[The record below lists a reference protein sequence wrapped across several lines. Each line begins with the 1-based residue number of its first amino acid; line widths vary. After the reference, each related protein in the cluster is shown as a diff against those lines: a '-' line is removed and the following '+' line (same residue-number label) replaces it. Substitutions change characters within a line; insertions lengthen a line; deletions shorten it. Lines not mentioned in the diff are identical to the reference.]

1 MNYRIFIISFFY
13 LIFSG
18 TVFSQDEQQDQ
29 PQDQPQGEVVDEVIA
44 IVGSNIV
51 LRSDIE
57 AQYIQFRMQQ
67 GGAAGGEST
76 VKCNIMESMLRQK
89 LLLSQGE
96 LDSVEVSEMQVESE
110 MDRRLRYYIKQFGS
124 QEKLEEFYQQS
135 IFEIKDEFRGLIKQ
149 QMMMET
155 VQNSITLDVTV
166 TPSEVRSFYKD
177 IPKDSL
183 PLINSEVELVQIV
196 KKPPINP
203 EERERIRNK
212 LLELRK
218 RVLDGE
224 SFATLAILYSEDPG
238 SAKNGG
244 ELGFVGRGELYPE
257 FEAVAFNLKEGEVS
271 NILETE
277 AGFHII
283 QMIERRGDYI
293 NVRHILLQP
302 KVSPLDLMKAK
313 NELDSIAD
321 LIEEGKYTFEE
332 SVAEFSDDPSKNNG
346 GLLVNPNT
354 GTSVFE
360 ADELDPKVFFVI
372 DKLEVGEISTPVPFK
387 TDDNKDAYRI
397 LYLKKRTEPHKANL
411 KDDYDKIQMW
421 ALEQKK
427 QQVIQDWVAVKIDK
441 TFIKIND
448 SYKDCEFAN
457 KWFKD

>member
-1 MNYRIFIISFFY
+1 MNYRIYILSFFY
-13 LIFSG
+13 LLLSG
-18 TVFSQDEQQDQ
+18 SVFSQDQ
-29 PQDQPQGEVVDEVIA
+29 PTEQPQGEVVDEVIA
-44 IVGSNIV
+44 IVGSNII
-51 LRSDIE
+51 LKSDIE
-57 AQYIQFRMQQ
+57 AQYIQYRMQQ
-67 GGAAGGEST
+67 GGAAGSEST
-76 VKCNIMESMLRQK
+76 VKCSILESMLRQK

-96 LDSVEVSEMQVESE
+96 LDSVEVSDMQVESE

-135 IFEIKDEFRGLIKQ
+135 IFEIKDEFRDLIKQ

-155 VQNSITLDVTV
+155 VQNSITADVTI
-166 TPSEVRSFYKD
+166 TPSEVRKFYRD

-183 PLINSEVELVQIV
+183 PLINSEVELMQIV

-203 EERERIRNK
+203 EERERIRKK

-218 RVLDGE
+218 RVLNGE

-271 NILETE
+271 DILETE

-283 QMIERRGDYI
+283 QMIERRGDYV

-313 NELDSIAD
+313 KELDSISQ
-321 LIEEGKYTFEE
+321 LIEDGKYTFEE
-332 SVAEFSDDPSKNNG
+332 AVAEFSDDPSKNNG
-346 GLLVNPNT
+346 GLLINPNT

-360 ADELDPKVFFVI
+360 ADQLDAKVFFVI
-372 DKLEVGEISTPVPFK
+372 DKLKVGEISAPVPFK

-411 KDDYDKIQMW
+411 KDDYDKIQQW

-427 QQVIQDWVAVKIDK
+427 QQVIQKWMAEKIDK

-448 SYKDCEFAN
+448 EYKDCKFSN
-457 KWFKD
+457 NWFKD

>member
-1 MNYRIFIISFFY
+1 MNYRIIIISFFY

-18 TVFSQDEQQDQ
+18 GVFSQDEQQDQ
-29 PQDQPQGEVVDEVIA
+29 PQGELVDEVIA

-51 LRSDIE
+51 LKSDIE

-67 GGAAGGEST
+67 GGAAGGESS

-96 LDSVEVSEMQVESE
+96 LDSVEVSDMQVESE

-155 VQNSITLDVTV
+155 VQNSITTDVTV

-183 PLINSEVELVQIV
+183 PLINSEVELIQIV

-218 RVLDGE
+218 RVLGGE

-238 SAKNGG
+238 SAKSGG

-271 NILETE
+271 DILETE

-313 NELDSIAD
+313 NELDSIAG

-346 GLLVNPNT
+346 GLLINPNT

-372 DKLEVGEISTPVPFK
+372 DKLEVGEISAPVPFK

-427 QQVIQDWVAVKIDK
+427 QEVIQDWVAVKIDK
-441 TFIKIND
+441 TFIKISD

-457 KWFKD
+457 NWFKK

>member
-1 MNYRIFIISFFY
+1 M
-13 LIFSG
+13 
-18 TVFSQDEQQDQ
+18 
-29 PQDQPQGEVVDEVIA
+29 
-44 IVGSNIV
+44 GSNIV

-96 LDSVEVSEMQVESE
+96 LDSVEVSDMQVESE

-155 VQNSITLDVTV
+155 VQNSITMDVTV
-166 TPSEVRSFYKD
+166 TPSEVRSFYRD

-238 SAKNGG
+238 SSKNGG

-271 NILETE
+271 EILETE

-302 KVSPLDLMKAK
+302 KVSPLDLIKAK
-313 NELDSIAD
+313 NELDSIAG
-321 LIEEGKYTFEE
+321 LIEEGKFTFEE

-346 GLLVNPNT
+346 GLLINPNT

-457 KWFKD
+457 NWFKN

>member
-1 MNYRIFIISFFY
+1 M
-13 LIFSG
+13 
-18 TVFSQDEQQDQ
+18 
-29 PQDQPQGEVVDEVIA
+29 
-44 IVGSNIV
+44 
-51 LRSDIE
+51 
-57 AQYIQFRMQQ
+57 
-67 GGAAGGEST
+67 
-76 VKCNIMESMLRQK
+76 
-89 LLLSQGE
+89 
-96 LDSVEVSEMQVESE
+96 
-110 MDRRLRYYIKQFGS
+110 
-124 QEKLEEFYQQS
+124 
-135 IFEIKDEFRGLIKQ
+135 
-149 QMMMET
+149 
-155 VQNSITLDVTV
+155 DVTV

-183 PLINSEVELVQIV
+183 PLINSEVELIQIV

-218 RVLDGE
+218 RVLGGE

-238 SAKNGG
+238 SAKSGG

-271 NILETE
+271 DILETE

-313 NELDSIAD
+313 NELDSIAG

-346 GLLVNPNT
+346 GLLINPNT
-354 GTSVFE
+354 GTSVFG

-372 DKLEVGEISTPVPFK
+372 DKLEVGEISAPVPFK

-427 QQVIQDWVAVKIDK
+427 QEVIQDWVAVKIDK
-441 TFIKIND
+441 TFIKISD

-457 KWFKD
+457 NWFKK